1 MGLVIQWFNHVHTA
15 NAFILCW
22 VFVEL
27 NGHKALFRLGIVW
40 TESQYCREKGI
51 FLVDAYDLSVV
62 CFLANTVRKMYQ
74 YKLYSSYYCYTV
86 LIIIGKIL
94 SW

>member
-1 MGLVIQWFNHVHTA
+1 MAIKCCLYWGLFGPKTNI
-15 NAFILCW
+15 
-22 VFVEL
+22 VE
-27 NGHKALFRLGIVW
+27 K
-40 TESQYCREKGI
+40 KGV